1 MTDPVFVGPKPAYAG
16 AMTIRTL
23 AILGSLCATL
33 LSTPLAA
40 APADLLIRGGTV
52 YTGSD
57 APFVGDV
64 AIRGDR
70 ISQVG
75 RHLTVQ
81 AKRVIDASGK
91 IVAPGFIDPHTHMGG
106 DLASDDPAKRLIPAF
121 LMQGVTTAFIGNDGG
136 GAIDVAAVLGSARTK
151 PVGINYATYTGFGT
165 IREKVVG
172 EADRAPTPAELARM
186 RAMVADA
193 MCHGALGL
201 STGLFY
207 APQSFSKTDEV
218 VALAAEAG
226 KRGGT
231 YDSHI
236 RDESSYTVGLKAA
249 VDEAIAIGRDAH
261 VPIHISHIKALGVDV
276 QGEAPD
282 IIARI
287 EAAQRAGIDITA
299 SQYPWSASGTSL
311 VASLIPLWAQDGGR
325 PALLKRFD
333 DPALQ
338 ARLRAGMVENLRKR
352 GGAEKLLI
360 VEGPFKNRTLAGVA
374 KSRSVDPIA
383 AAIAVIR
390 IADPATVSF
399 NQSEADIAAFMR
411 RPWVMTDSDASSGH
425 PRVYGTFARK
435 YAKYAVADHVIS
447 VRDFIERSSAVTAD
461 WFHLAGRGHLK
472 PGAFADIVVFDP
484 KTYAAQATYEQPTR
498 LASGVQTVLVNGEIA
513 VDHGAL
519 TGRAAGRPLPHRPTP
534 GTCP

>member
-1 MTDPVFVGPKPAYAG
+1 MTRHIFDCVAPAYAWLMKIG
-16 AMTIRTL
+16 IVAL
-23 AILGSLCATL
+23 LGGLCASL
-33 LSTPLAA
+33 ASAA
-40 APADLLIRGGTV
+40 ASAATVDLLIRGGTI

-64 AIRGDR
+64 AVSGDR
-70 ISQVG
+70 ITAVG
-75 RHLTVQ
+75 RALSVK
-81 AKRVIDASGK
+81 ARRVIDASGK
-91 IVAPGFIDPHTHMGG
+91 IVAPGFIDPHTHMGA
-106 DLASDDPAKRLIPAF
+106 DLASGDPRKRLIPAF

-136 GAIDVAAVLGSARTK
+136 GAIDVGQVLGSARAK
-151 PVGINYATYTGFGT
+151 PVGINYATYVGFGT

-172 EADRAPTPAELARM
+172 QADRAPTAAELARM
-186 RAMVADA
+186 KALVADA

-218 VALAAEAG
+218 VALAVEAG
-226 KRGGT
+226 RRGGY

-249 VDEAIAIGRDAH
+249 VDEAIAIGREAH
-261 VPIHISHIKALGVDV
+261 LPIHISHIKALGVDV
-276 QGEAPD
+276 QGEAPA
-282 IIARI
+282 IIAKV

-325 PALLKRFD
+325 DALLKRFD

-338 ARLRAGMVENLRKR
+338 ERLRTGMIENLRKR

-360 VEGPFKNRTLAGVA
+360 VEGPFKNRTLADVA
-374 KSRSVDPIA
+374 KSRGVDPIA
-383 AAIAVIR
+383 AAILVIR

-399 NQSEADIAAFMR
+399 NQSEGDIAAFMR

-435 YAKYAVADHVIS
+435 YAKYAVADHVIT
-447 VRDFIERSSAVTAD
+447 VREFIERSSSVTAD
-461 WFHLAGRGHLK
+461 WFHLDGRGHLK
-472 PGAFADIVVFDP
+472 VGAFADVVVFDP
-484 KTYAAQATYEQPTR
+484 KTYASRATYEQPTL
-498 LASGVQTVLVNGEIA
+498 LASGVDTVLVNGIVA

-519 TGRAAGRPLPHRPTP
+519 TGRAAGRALPHRPTP
-534 GTCP
+534 GTCS

>member
-1 MTDPVFVGPKPAYAG
+1 
-16 AMTIRTL
+16 MTIRML
-23 AILGSLCATL
+23 ALLGGFCAAL
-33 LSTPLAA
+33 LPAHASGAT
-40 APADLLIRGGTV
+40 ADLLIRGGTI

-64 AIRGDR
+64 AVSGDR
-70 ISQVG
+70 ITAVG
-75 RHLTVQ
+75 RRLKVQ
-81 AKRVIDASGK
+81 ARRTIDAAGK

-106 DLASDDPAKRLIPAF
+106 DLASADSQKRLVPAF

-136 GAIDVAAVLGSARTK
+136 GAIDVAKVLGNARTR

-172 EADRAPTPAELARM
+172 EADRAPTTAELARM
-186 RAMVADA
+186 KAMVADA

-218 VALAAEAG
+218 VALAAEAAR
-226 KRGGT
+226 RGGI

-249 VDEAIAIGRDAH
+249 IDEAIAIGREAH
-261 VPIHISHIKALGVDV
+261 IPIHISHIKALGVDV
-276 QGEAPD
+276 QGEAPE
-282 IIARI
+282 IIARV
-287 EAAQRAGIDITA
+287 EAAQREGIDVTA

-311 VASLIPLWAQDGGR
+311 VASLMPLWAQDGGR
-325 PALLKRFD
+325 TALVKRFD

-338 ARLRAGMVENLRKR
+338 GRLRAGIVENLRKR
-352 GGAEKLLI
+352 GGPEKLLI
-360 VEGPFKNRTLAGVA
+360 VEGPFRNYTLAEVA
-374 KSRSVDPIA
+374 RAHAMDPVA

-390 IADPATVSF
+390 IADPGTVSF
-399 NQSEADIAAFMR
+399 NQSEGDIAAFMR
-411 RPWVMTDSDASSGH
+411 RPWVMTDSDASTGH

-435 YAKYAVADHVIS
+435 YAKYAVADHVIT
-447 VRDFIERSSAVTAD
+447 VREFIERSSALTAD

-472 PGAFADIVVFDP
+472 AGAFADIVVFDP
-484 KTYAAQATYEQPTR
+484 RTYAARATYQQPTL
-498 LASGVQTVLVNGEIA
+498 LAAGVQTVLVNGVVA

-519 TGRAAGRPLPHRPTP
+519 TGRAAGRALPHRPTA